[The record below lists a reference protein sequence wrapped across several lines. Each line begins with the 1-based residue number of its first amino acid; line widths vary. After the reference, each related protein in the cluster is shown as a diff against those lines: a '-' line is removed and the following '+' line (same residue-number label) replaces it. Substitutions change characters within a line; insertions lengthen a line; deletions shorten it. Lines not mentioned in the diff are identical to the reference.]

1 MSTSPVRNLPFDSS
15 LSENHGPL
23 LVDQRTRA
31 SGLVDLGAGFVDF
44 PDGGTSAQW
53 TTPYEEVIY
62 VLTGELTVAADAQS
76 VRGRPGDVLT
86 IAKGTTVTYG
96 GTRGTRVF
104 FSLVPADWYLNL
116 PSADE

>member
-15 LSENHGPL
+15 LAERHGPL

-31 SGLVDLGAGFVDF
+31 SGLVDLAAGFVDF
-44 PDGGTSAQW
+44 PDGGTSAEW
-53 TTPYEEVIY
+53 TTPYEEVIH
-62 VLTGELTVAADAQS
+62 VLAGELSVTVDTQI

-104 FSLVPADWYLNL
+104 FSLVPADWYLSL
-116 PSADE
+116 PPAD